1 MEFFPISKL
10 LENHGLQLIVQ
21 DIFAYLDLDNLWN
34 CREVSKSWRD
44 FIDNNR
50 VLLMLQL
57 EKLKLQL
64 EELKGTERHQKL
76 LGTFQEWR
84 DVFGLIEKSKLPKLQ
99 KCIGILKKNHTDR
112 TSFKASVA
120 NARHNQ
126 GPHNNYISVL
136 EDTYYY
142 EEFTGLYKSR

>member
-1 MEFFPISKL
+1 MEFSPISKL
-10 LENHGLQLIVQ
+10 LESQGLQLIMQ
-21 DIFAYLDLDNLWN
+21 DIFAYLNLDNLWN

-50 VLLMLQL
+50 VLLMPLMQQL
-57 EKLKLQL
+57 EVV
-64 EELKGTERHQKL
+64 KGTERHQKL

-84 DVFGLIEKSKLPKLQ
+84 DVFGLIEASELPKLR
-99 KCIGILKKNHTDR
+99 KCIGILKKNCKDR

-120 NARHNQ
+120 NGRHNQ

-142 EEFTGLYKSR
+142 EEFTGW

>member
-1 MEFFPISKL
+1 MEFSPISKL
-10 LENHGLQLIVQ
+10 LESQGLQLIMQ

-50 VLLMLQL
+50 VLLMPLMQQL
-57 EKLKLQL
+57 EVV
-64 EELKGTERHQKL
+64 KGTERHQKL

-84 DVFGLIEKSKLPKLQ
+84 EVFQLIEASELPKLR
-99 KCIGILKKNHTDR
+99 KCIGILKKNRKDR

-120 NARHNQ
+120 NGRHNQ

-142 EEFTGLYKSR
+142 EEFTGL